1 MNTLGT
7 RCPACLTAFKVNAD
21 LLRMRDGYGACGQC
35 AQVFDMQAALFLLPP
50 HDTHVIDI
58 PVKANQEWPEL
69 SAVVTILND
78 SGGKAATKDTNTT
91 PISRNGALKRIS
103 PVSFVPQ
110 PITDMFYRVTG
121 HNEAQTSSTP
131 AKSSK
136 PSESANVSDNI
147 SFHTEQPTS
156 AEIPLTAPIAK
167 VAPVVITY
175 NAPPVS
181 VLQGIKG
188 EKSIHT
194 KWVNAAC
201 WVLLVGACLQTA
213 GLFSREV
220 SRTLPFTRA
229 VYEQLNLP
237 TDRG

>member
-1 MNTLGT
+1 
-7 RCPACLTAFKVNAD
+7 
-21 LLRMRDGYGACGQC
+21 
-35 AQVFDMQAALFLLPP
+35 
-50 HDTHVIDI
+50 
-58 PVKANQEWPEL
+58 
-69 SAVVTILND
+69 
-78 SGGKAATKDTNTT
+78 
-91 PISRNGALKRIS
+91 
-103 PVSFVPQ
+103 
-110 PITDMFYRVTG
+110 MFYRVTG

-181 VLQGIKG
+181 VLQGVSG
-188 EKSIHT
+188 GKSAHA
-194 KWVNAAC
+194 KWINAAC

-229 VYEQLNLP
+229 VYEQLHLP